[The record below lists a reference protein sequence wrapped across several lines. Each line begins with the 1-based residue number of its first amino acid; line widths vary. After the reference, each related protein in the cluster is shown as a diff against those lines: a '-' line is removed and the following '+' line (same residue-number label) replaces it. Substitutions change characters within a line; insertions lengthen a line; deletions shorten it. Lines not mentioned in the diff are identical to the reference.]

1 MVEVEK
7 RGFDTAAF
15 LASADQG
22 TRIDQLARSMF
33 ELFAIVKKSSTL
45 PSIRSL
51 VNSGLVKLEVESPS
65 QSTSQ
70 YCERPDHQH

>member
-45 PSIRSL
+45 PSYQISGELGISEARSRVAFSINVAIL
-51 VNSGLVKLEVESPS
+51 
-65 QSTSQ
+65 
-70 YCERPDHQH
+70 